1 VFPPADY
8 DPGNPDKTYSIIKN
22 IIYVLVAL
30 IGLIIIGLIGKNWK
44 QVPTIISS
52 GVSYISKLIYSLLGI
67 IIYMI
72 FMTYFFDYGGLLT
85 LVAKKTHKG
94 AYNTGLNHDTGKPE
108 NPESL
113 NKTVAA
119 LYQYKNTA
127 MVVLAPIS
135 VIIGLY
141 ILYRGLKV
149 ESEIMD
155 KTFDIFKKIMIL
167 ILGIIFILFCWKL
180 DPQYIVSSKYHHTLE
195 QYFSSKTLV
204 IAIVIAVFGIIYA
217 LLYTI
222 KSFTSNKPVEGST
235 TAATSI
241 DKLNEQNSQTPTL
254 LITYVILYIIFI
266 IIVSVGLNNQLKQQ
280 YKDNKTQSAGA
291 IALIIIISII
301 WLGFVLNE
309 MFKLGILS
317 SKIITK
323 ETWSV
328 TFDYVRK
335 LFMTVSGVIVSSLVI
350 YILVTSINGL
360 TTKDKK
366 KKDQGVMPFIVNL
379 LTILVILGILYKVL
393 KINTNPKVNQT
404 YHLILDIIFYIPCLF
419 ITLYNNSPS
428 MGKTK
433 TPSMPDAKD
442 FTQMTYIK
450 ILVGVIV
457 LYIVYFYLF
466 SFSQVYNNQDGALIL
481 KDPIKLNILTTLSDN
496 LKLNK
501 LNEDSKDITDI
512 ADPNK
517 TKFNYHYGM
526 SFWLY
531 LDSVNETQIDKYL
544 TVLNYGD
551 KPKVEYNP
559 VQNIMRIT
567 VQSNEENKDAEPRVI
582 YTLNTVL
589 LQKWNNVIINYIGGT
604 IDVFYN
610 GELVASTLNVS
621 PYMSYDALTS
631 GQDNGITGGICNL
644 VYFTKSMT
652 AKQIYYLYNIL
663 KDTSPPVMYD
673 TAQTMRNIANNK

>member
-1 VFPPADY
+1 MA
-8 DPGNPDKTYSIIKN
+8 
-22 IIYVLVAL
+22 
-30 IGLIIIGLIGKNWK
+30 
-44 QVPTIISS
+44 
-52 GVSYISKLIYSLLGI
+52 
-67 IIYMI
+67 
-72 FMTYFFDYGGLLT
+72 
-85 LVAKKTHKG
+85 
-94 AYNTGLNHDTGKPE
+94 
-108 NPESL
+108 
-113 NKTVAA
+113 
-119 LYQYKNTA
+119 
-127 MVVLAPIS
+127 
-135 VIIGLY
+135 
-141 ILYRGLKV
+141 
-149 ESEIMD
+149 
-155 KTFDIFKKIMIL
+155 
-167 ILGIIFILFCWKL
+167 
-180 DPQYIVSSKYHHTLE
+180 
-195 QYFSSKTLV
+195 
-204 IAIVIAVFGIIYA
+204 
-217 LLYTI
+217 
-222 KSFTSNKPVEGST
+222 
-235 TAATSI
+235 
-241 DKLNEQNSQTPTL
+241 
-254 LITYVILYIIFI
+254 
-266 IIVSVGLNNQLKQQ
+266 
-280 YKDNKTQSAGA
+280 
-291 IALIIIISII
+291 
-301 WLGFVLNE
+301 
-309 MFKLGILS
+309 
-317 SKIITK
+317 
-323 ETWSV
+323 
-328 TFDYVRK
+328 
-335 LFMTVSGVIVSSLVI
+335 VSGVIISSLII
-350 YILVTSINGL
+350 YILVTSINGI

-366 KKDQGVMPFIVNL
+366 KNDQGVMPFIVNL

-393 KINTNPKVNQT
+393 KIDTNPKVNQT
-404 YHLILDIIFYIPCLF
+404 YHLVLDIIFYIPCLF
-419 ITLYNNSPS
+419 ITLYNNLPS
-428 MGKTK
+428 VGKTT
-433 TPSMPDAKD
+433 TPSMPNAKE

-466 SFSQVYNNQDGALIL
+466 SFSRVYNNQDGSLIL
-481 KDPIKLNILTTLSDN
+481 KDPIKLNTLTTLSDN

-517 TKFNYHYGM
+517 MKFNYHYGM

-531 LDSVNETQIDKYL
+531 LDSVNETHIDKYL

-589 LQKWNNVIINYIGGT
+589 LQKWNNIIINYIGGT